1 MKKVFKTDFLGREL
15 CVEVGEL
22 AQMANGSVFISYG
35 DTQILVNACMAK
47 EPKEGIDFFPLSVYY
62 EEKMYSVGKIPGG
75 FLKREGKASEKATL
89 TCRLIDRPLR
99 PLFDKGFRNEVQV
112 VATVMGVE
120 QDNSPEIT
128 SILGA
133 SLALG
138 ISDIPFDGPVGA
150 VQVGLVDGE
159 LVYNPTSEQRA
170 KSDLSLTVAGTSE
183 AVLMVEAGANEVSED
198 IMIDAIM
205 GAHEHIKESIK
216 FQEEIINEVGKEK
229 ADLPYY
235 RPSEEIKEKIYE
247 EARKEF
253 REAYNIHEKQAREDR
268 VEEVKAEILDKYLE
282 EYPDNELDFNEI
294 FTKILKQIVRDM
306 ITNEGVRP
314 DGRKV
319 DEIRPITCE
328 VGKVRRAHGSG
339 LFTRGQTQ
347 VMSMVTLG
355 AISDEQ
361 IIDGIGEETCKKY
374 MHHYNFPAY
383 SVGETGPMRGP
394 GRREIGHGALAE
406 RALLPVIPSQDVFP
420 YTIRVVS
427 EVLAS
432 NGSTSQASVCGSTLS
447 LMDAGVP
454 IKSPVAGI
462 AMGLIKEENK
472 VTVLSDIQGVEDFY
486 GDMDFKVAGT
496 RKGITAI
503 QMDIKIKGIDK
514 AILTEA
520 LARAKKGRYHILDKM
535 STAIDA
541 PREEVSKYAPK
552 IVTIKV
558 DEDKIKDVIGPSGK
572 MINKIIDA
580 TGVKIDILDD
590 GQTYVSAVELED
602 AKKAVQMVKDITRE
616 VKEGDTYVGKVVR
629 IMDFGAFVE
638 IPGGKEGLI
647 HISKLAHERVNKV
660 TDILNVGDEVN
671 VKVIEIDKQ
680 GRINLSRKA
689 LLPKPKKEE
698 KKTEDNKKEN
708 KKDEKTEE

>member
-35 DTQILVNACMAK
+35 DTQILVNACMSK
-47 EPKEGIDFFPLSVYY
+47 EAKEGIDFFPLSVFY

-75 FLKREGKASEKATL
+75 FLKREGRASEKATL

-99 PLFDKGFRNEVQV
+99 PLFDKGFRNDVQI
-112 VATVMGVE
+112 VATVMGVD

-150 VQVGLVDGE
+150 VNVGLIDGE
-159 LVYNPTSEQRA
+159 LVYNPTSDQRDI
-170 KSDLSLTVAGTSE
+170 SDLSLTVAGTSE
-183 AVLMVEAGANEVSED
+183 AVLMVEAGANEVSEE

-205 GAHEHIKESIK
+205 GAHEHIKEIIK
-216 FQEEIINEVGKEK
+216 FQEEIIKEVGVEK
-229 ADLPYY
+229 ADITYY
-235 RPSEEIKEKIYE
+235 RTSEEIKEKIYE
-247 EARKEF
+247 EAKKGF
-253 REAYNIHEKQAREDR
+253 REAYDIHEKQAREDR

-282 EYPDNELDFNEI
+282 EYPDNKLDFEEI
-294 FTKILKQIVRDM
+294 FAKLLKEIVRGM
-306 ITNEGVRP
+306 ITNEGIRP

-319 DEIRPITCE
+319 DEIRPVTCE
-328 VGKVRRAHGSG
+328 VGKIRRAHGSG

-347 VMSMVTLG
+347 VMSMATLG
-355 AISDEQ
+355 AIRDEQ
-361 IIDGIGEETCKKY
+361 IIDGIGEETSKKY
-374 MHHYNFPAY
+374 IHHYNFPAY

-406 RALLPVIPSQDVFP
+406 RALLPVIPDQKDFP

-454 IKSPVAGI
+454 IKAPVAGI

-472 VTVLSDIQGVEDFY
+472 VSVLSDIQGVEDFY

-496 RKGITAI
+496 SEGITAI

-520 LARAKKGRYHILDKM
+520 LARAKKGRFHILGKM
-535 STAIDA
+535 EEAITA
-541 PREEVSKYAPK
+541 PREDVSKYAPK
-552 IVTIKV
+552 IMTMKIA
-558 DEDKIKDVIGPSGK
+558 EDKIKDVIGPGGK
-572 MINKIIDA
+572 MINKIIDE

-590 GQTYVSAVELED
+590 GQTFVSAVDLDD
-602 AKKAVQMVKDITRE
+602 AKKAVQIIEDITRE
-616 VKEGDTYVGKVVR
+616 VEEGDTYVGKVARV
-629 IMDFGAFVE
+629 MDFGAFVE
-638 IPGGKEGLI
+638 IPGGKEGLV
-647 HISKLAHERVNKV
+647 HISKIAHERVNKV
-660 TDILNVGDEVN
+660 TDVLNVGDEVN

-689 LLPKPKKEE
+689 LLPKPKKEV
-698 KKTEDNKKEN
+698 KEN
-708 KKDEKTEE
+708 KEDKKEEKVNE

>member
-1 MKKVFKTDFLGREL
+1 MKKVFTTDFLGREL
-15 CVEVGEL
+15 SVEVGEL

-35 DTQILVNACMAK
+35 DTQVLVNACMAK
-47 EPKEGIDFFPLSVYY
+47 EEKEGIDFFPLSVYY

-150 VQVGLVDGE
+150 VQVGLIDGE

-170 KSDLSLTVAGTSE
+170 KSDLNLTVAGTSE
-183 AVLMVEAGANEVSED
+183 AVLMVEAGANEVSEET
-198 IMIDAIM
+198 MIDAIM
-205 GAHEHIKESIK
+205 GAHEHIKEIIK
-216 FQEEIINEVGKEK
+216 FQEEIIKEVGKEK

-247 EARKEF
+247 EAKKGF

-306 ITNEGVRP
+306 ITNEGIRP

-347 VMSMVTLG
+347 VMSMATLG

-361 IIDGIGEETCKKY
+361 IIDGIGEETSKKY
-374 MHHYNFPAY
+374 MHHYNFPSY

-406 RALLPVIPSQDVFP
+406 RALLPVIPSQDKFP

-454 IKSPVAGI
+454 IKAPVAGI
-462 AMGLIKEENK
+462 AMGLIKEESK
-472 VTVLSDIQGVEDFY
+472 VSVLSDIQGVEDFY

-535 STAIDA
+535 STAIET

-552 IVTIKV
+552 ILTLKI

-580 TGVKIDILDD
+580 TGVKIDILED
-590 GQTYVSAVELED
+590 GQTYVGAVELD
-602 AKKAVQMVKDITRE
+602 AAKKAVQMIEDITRE
-616 VKEGDTYVGKVVR
+616 VQEGDTYVGKVVR

-638 IPGGKEGLI
+638 IPGGKEGLV

-698 KKTEDNKKEN
+698 KKIDEN
-708 KKDEKTEE
+708 KNEDKKTEE

>member
-1 MKKVFKTDFLGREL
+1 MKKVFTTDFLGREL
-15 CVEVGEL
+15 TVETGEL

-35 DTQILVNACMAK
+35 DTQILVTATMSK
-47 EPKEGIDFFPLSVYY
+47 QPKEGIDFFPLSVFY

-75 FLKREGKASEKATL
+75 FLRREGRASEKATL

-99 PLFDKGFRNEVQV
+99 PLFDKGFRNDVQI

-128 SILGA
+128 SIIGA
-133 SLALG
+133 SVALG

-150 VQVGLVDGE
+150 VQVGLVDGK
-159 LVYNPTSEQRA
+159 LVYNPTSEQRK

-183 AVLMVEAGANEVSED
+183 AVLMVEAGANEVTED
-198 IMIDAIM
+198 VMIDAIM
-205 GAHEHIKESIK
+205 GAHEYIKENIK
-216 FQEEIINEVGKEK
+216 FQQSIIEEVGVEK

-235 RPSEEIKEKIYE
+235 RPNEEIKEKIYD
-247 EARKEF
+247 EAREGF
-253 REAYNIHEKQAREDR
+253 RQAYTIHEKQAREDR
-268 VEEVKAEILDKYLE
+268 VEEVKAEILEKYEE
-282 EYPDNELDFNEI
+282 EYPESALDFSDI
-294 FTKILKQIVRDM
+294 FAKILKEIVRDM
-306 ITNEGVRP
+306 ISNEGVRP
-314 DGRKV
+314 DGRAV

-355 AISDEQ
+355 TISEEQ
-361 IIDGIGEETCKKY
+361 TIDGIGEETSKKY

-406 RALLPVIPSQDVFP
+406 RALLPMIPSQMDFP

-454 IKSPVAGI
+454 IKAPVAGI
-462 AMGLIKEENK
+462 AMGLIKEEDK

-496 RKGITAI
+496 RRGITAI

-514 AILTEA
+514 VILTEA
-520 LARAKKGRYHILDKM
+520 LSRAKAGRFHILDKM
-535 STAIDA
+535 STALEA
-541 PREEVSKYAPK
+541 PRAEVSKYAPK
-552 IVTIKV
+552 IKIMKI
-558 DEDKIKDVIGPSGK
+558 DEEKIKDVIGPGGK
-572 MINKIIDA
+572 MINKIIDE
-580 TGVKIDILDD
+580 TGVKIDILED
-590 GQTYVSAVELED
+590 GTTYVSAVDIED
-602 AKKAVQMVKDITRE
+602 AKKAMKMIDDITRE
-616 VKEGDTYVGKVVR
+616 IEKGDVFEGKVAR

-638 IPGGKEGLI
+638 LPGGKEGLV
-647 HISKLAHERVNKV
+647 HISQIAHERTNKV
-660 TDILNVGDEVN
+660 TDVLNIGDVVN
-671 VKVIEIDKQ
+671 VKVTEIDKL

-689 LLPKPKKEE
+689 LLPRPKKQFDR
-698 KKTEDNKKEN
+698 KKTDKS
-708 KKDEKTEE
+708 EE

>member
-15 CVEVGEL
+15 SVEVGEL

-47 EPKEGIDFFPLSVYY
+47 EAKEGIDFFPLSVFY
-62 EEKMYSVGKIPGG
+62 EEKMYAVGKIPGG

-150 VQVGLVDGE
+150 VQVGLIDGK
-159 LVYNPTSEQRA
+159 LVYNPTSEERE

-183 AVLMVEAGANEVSED
+183 AVLMVEAGANEVSEEV
-198 IMIDAIM
+198 MIDAIM
-205 GAHEHIKESIK
+205 GAHEHIKEIIK
-216 FQEEIINEVGKEK
+216 FQEEIINEVGVEK
-229 ADLPYY
+229 AELPYY

-247 EARKEF
+247 EAKKGF

-268 VEEVKAEILDKYLE
+268 VEEVKAEIKEKYLGD
-282 EYPDNELDFNEI
+282 YPDNELDFNEI

-306 ITNEGVRP
+306 ITNEGIRP

-328 VGKVRRAHGSG
+328 VGKIRRAHGSG

-355 AISDEQ
+355 AIRDEQ
-361 IIDGIGEETCKKY
+361 IIDGIGEETSKKY
-374 MHHYNFPAY
+374 IHHYNFPAY

-406 RALLPVIPSQDVFP
+406 RALMPMIPSQDVFP

-454 IKSPVAGI
+454 IKAPVAGI

-472 VTVLSDIQGVEDFY
+472 VSVLSDIQGVEDFY

-496 RKGITAI
+496 RDGITAI

-514 AILTEA
+514 EILTEA
-520 LARAKKGRYHILDKM
+520 LSRAKKGRFHILDKM
-535 STAIDA
+535 STAIET
-541 PREEVSKYAPK
+541 PRADVSRYAPK
-552 IVTIKV
+552 IITLKIE
-558 DEDKIKDVIGPSGK
+558 EDKIKDVIGPSGK

-580 TGVKIDILDD
+580 TGVKIDILED
-590 GQTYVSAVELED
+590 GQTYVSAVDLDD
-602 AKKAVQMVKDITRE
+602 ARKAVQMIEDITRE
-616 VKEGDTYVGKVVR
+616 VEEGDTYVGKVVR

-638 IPGGKEGLI
+638 IHGGKEGLI
-647 HISKLAHERVNKV
+647 HISKIAHERVNKV
-660 TDILNVGDEVN
+660 TDVLNVGDEVH

-689 LLPKPKKEE
+689 LLPKPKKE
-698 KKTEDNKKEN
+698 D
-708 KKDEKTEE
+708 KKDDKEKSEVNE